1 MTMIEEFYQRM
12 AALMAQNESNL
23 LAKIEELARKTD
35 EQARTN
41 NHRLDRLEEHLHVGQ
56 GVEDAAA
63 QTSGLEAPLGVTQR
77 TSSPV
82 ERAAPQVATT
92 APEIVD
98 RPPPRT
104 AIMDGLTR
112 EVFLEWERRLLDKE
126 RDLDRE
132 RREFQLSSR
141 GVASSLSRPDLGS
154 LNYDYHRRPQQT
166 AFPEPPRVPNPGP
179 VPLLSER
186 PTQCTRA
193 HANVAPEVPTSN
205 FMLRRPPSLETD
217 HPVSYVIS
225 SRDNV
230 PHFKGEVSACDPLKR
245 NREIES

>member
-1 MTMIEEFYQRM
+1 MEGEMTMIEEFYQRM

-41 NHRLDRLEEHLHVGQ
+41 NHRLDRLEEQLHVGQ

-92 APEIVD
+92 APEVVD

-112 EVFLEWERRLLDKE
+112 EVLLEWERRLLEKE
-126 RDLDRE
+126 RDLDRG
-132 RREFQLSSR
+132 RREFQQSSK

-166 AFPEPPRVPNPGP
+166 VFPEPPTQV
-179 VPLLSER
+179 LCLS
-186 PTQCTRA
+186 
-193 HANVAPEVPTSN
+193 S
-205 FMLRRPPSLETD
+205 LR
-217 HPVSYVIS
+217 
-225 SRDNV
+225 
-230 PHFKGEVSACDPLKR
+230 DPLSAQELMLLWLLKCQLQTLC
-245 NREIES
+245 